1 MATITKKLSTKA
13 ENGKKQIL
21 VRVYLS
27 RNQRPRLKTGIFI
40 NPYYYKYGEIIV
52 PKKSKLSATED
63 SDAILAKQQ
72 LEIFIEKVQ
81 AVATCVEKHFQ
92 DVNGDWIKEVLDAES
107 KGYIQ
112 IKDGKCRLKD
122 IRNLMLPASIAA
134 TSVKGKVLRY
144 GQQKTIYQ
152 YFEHY
157 CSDNGISS
165 KRKASYLMI
174 GRAIFRFEQYKQL
187 IEKVTGYFFNYDTIT
202 CNEIIEFKE
211 FFRNERTIKM
221 QFPKEYAIIEQK
233 QKEIF
238 PMRHTHSSDYNYA
251 IRSENYMVNT
261 LTKIKAIFKW
271 LKDGLRITSNN
282 PFNGISIGV
291 EKVSAHPFYITI
303 EERNKVADMVIEDEE
318 LAIQRDIFVFQC
330 LVGCRYGDLSALT
343 SEHVSNGVLEYV
355 AKKTRHNVNPAQ
367 PRIPLSKRALA
378 LVQKYDKFDS
388 SGRLFP
394 FEKLSKYNAAIK
406 QILTLA
412 GITRKVYTLDAKLG
426 EEVLAPI
433 NEIATSHMAR
443 RTFVGNAYK
452 LVKDPSIISTMS
464 GHSPTSKSFARYR
477 DIDDEMR
484 QEIINKIE

>member
-157 CSDNGISS
+157 CTYNGISS
-165 KRKASYLMI
+165 
-174 GRAIFRFEQYKQL
+174 
-187 IEKVTGYFFNYDTIT
+187 
-202 CNEIIEFKE
+202 
-211 FFRNERTIKM
+211 
-221 QFPKEYAIIEQK
+221 
-233 QKEIF
+233 
-238 PMRHTHSSDYNYA
+238 
-251 IRSENYMVNT
+251 
-261 LTKIKAIFKW
+261 
-271 LKDGLRITSNN
+271 
-282 PFNGISIGV
+282 
-291 EKVSAHPFYITI
+291 
-303 EERNKVADMVIEDEE
+303 
-318 LAIQRDIFVFQC
+318 
-330 LVGCRYGDLSALT
+330 
-343 SEHVSNGVLEYV
+343 
-355 AKKTRHNVNPAQ
+355 
-367 PRIPLSKRALA
+367 
-378 LVQKYDKFDS
+378 
-388 SGRLFP
+388 
-394 FEKLSKYNAAIK
+394 
-406 QILTLA
+406 
-412 GITRKVYTLDAKLG
+412 
-426 EEVLAPI
+426 
-433 NEIATSHMAR
+433 
-443 RTFVGNAYK
+443 
-452 LVKDPSIISTMS
+452 
-464 GHSPTSKSFARYR
+464 
-477 DIDDEMR
+477 
-484 QEIINKIE
+484 